1 MVARV
6 CDSAA
11 CICGC
16 SLCVFFVLNLNA
28 DLGDF
33 GDFGLRGDLGLSMK
47 SCSSSTTV
55 GSGSVSGC
63 GVDFRAILPLLFF
76 RGLFFSPLSIRRRPW
91 VAGLLM
97 SRVHSLQVPKLC
109 HNSQDG
115 SAGGL
120 IRVVRA
126 RYSQR
131 GVQCFRCSSDEAQ
144 VQGIRGLAG
153 RLADRMF
160 RCVLVLF

>member
-1 MVARV
+1 VARV

-47 SCSSSTTV
+47 SCSLSTTV
-55 GSGSVSGC
+55 GSGRVSGC

-76 RGLFFSPLSIRRRPW
+76 RGLFFLS
-91 VAGLLM
+91 LF
-97 SRVHSLQVPKLC
+97 
-109 HNSQDG
+109 NSQAAVGRRIADVSCAQPSG
-115 SAGGL
+115 S
-120 IRVVRA
+120 
-126 RYSQR
+126 
-131 GVQCFRCSSDEAQ
+131 
-144 VQGIRGLAG
+144 
-153 RLADRMF
+153 
-160 RCVLVLF
+160 

>member
-1 MVARV
+1 MMARV

-33 GDFGLRGDLGLSMK
+33 GDFGLRRDLGLSMK

-63 GVDFRAILPLLFF
+63 GIDFRAILPLL
-76 RGLFFSPLSIRRRPW
+76 LLVAFFSFPFRF
-91 VAGLLM
+91 AGG
-97 SRVHSLQVPKLC
+97 RG
-109 HNSQDG
+109 SQD
-115 SAGGL
+115 
-120 IRVVRA
+120 
-126 RYSQR
+126 
-131 GVQCFRCSSDEAQ
+131 C
-144 VQGIRGLAG
+144 
-153 RLADRMF
+153 
-160 RCVLVLF
+160 